1 MSDATTPILQIDG
14 VEKHFGGLAAL
25 GGVNAQVDSGK
36 LTAIIGPNGAGK
48 TTLFNVVTGILPP
61 STGSIRFM
69 GKDITKSSV
78 HEISRL
84 GLART
89 LQIKSVFHGMTVR
102 ENLWIA
108 AQSRQGVFKPFKSA
122 KSCRAANDR
131 ADGLLEELELTH
143 LANQEAANLSYGD
156 VALLEIG
163 IALATEPKLLLL
175 DEPIC
180 GMGPAETERTVA
192 KIKEL
197 AQRIDIVI
205 IEHDIEVVFDISDDI
220 IVMALGTVL
229 ARGTP
234 EEISRNAEVRS
245 AYLGDDDA

>member
-1 MSDATTPILQIDG
+1 MTATPILEIDG

-25 GGVNAQVDSGK
+25 GGVHATVDSGK
-36 LTAIIGPNGAGK
+36 LTAVIGPNGAGK
-48 TTLFNVVTGILPP
+48 TTLFNVVTGILNP
-61 STGSIRFM
+61 SAGSIRFM
-69 GKDITKSSV
+69 GKDITNSSV

-108 AQSRQGVFKPFKSA
+108 AQSRLGIFRPFTSMKA
-122 KSCRAANDR
+122 CRVANER
-131 ADGLLEELELTH
+131 ADALLEELQLTH
-143 LANQEAANLSYGD
+143 LASQEAVNLSYGD

-180 GMGPAETERTVA
+180 GMGPAETERTVE
-192 KIKEL
+192 KIREL
-197 AQRIDIVI
+197 SKRIDIVI

-234 EEISRNAEVRS
+234 AEISENADVRA

>member
-1 MSDATTPILQIDG
+1 MTATPILEIDG
-14 VEKHFGGLAAL
+14 IEKHCGGLAAL
-25 GGVNAQVDSGK
+25 GGVHATVDSGK
-36 LTAIIGPNGAGK
+36 LTAVIGPNGAGK
-48 TTLFNVVTGILPP
+48 TTLFNVVTGILSP
-61 STGSIRFM
+61 SAGSVRFM
-69 GKDITKSSV
+69 GKDITNSSV

-108 AQSRQGVFKPFKSA
+108 AQSRFGVFRPFTSV
-122 KSCRAANDR
+122 KSCRAANER
-131 ADGLLEELELTH
+131 ADALLEELQLSH
-143 LANQEAANLSYGD
+143 LASQEAANLSYGD

-180 GMGPAETERTVA
+180 GMGPAETERTVE
-192 KIKEL
+192 KIKDL
-197 AQRIDIVI
+197 SKRIDIVI

-234 EEISRNAEVRS
+234 AEISENADVRS

>member
-1 MSDATTPILQIDG
+1 MSGTPILQIDG

-25 GGVNAQVDSGK
+25 GGVHASVDSGK

-48 TTLFNVVTGILPP
+48 TTLFNVITGILGA
-61 STGSIRFM
+61 SAGSVRFL
-69 GKDITKSSV
+69 GQDITNSSV

-108 AQSRQGVFKPFKSA
+108 AQSRAGVFRPFASM
-122 KSCRAANDR
+122 KSCRMANER
-131 ADGLLEELELTH
+131 ADELLEELQLTH
-143 LANQEAANLSYGD
+143 LASQQAANLSYGD

-163 IALATEPKLLLL
+163 IALATDPKLLLL

-180 GMGPAETERTVA
+180 GMGPAETERTVE
-192 KIKEL
+192 KIKDL
-197 AQRIDIVI
+197 SKRIDIVI

-234 EEISRNAEVRS
+234 AEISQNADVRT

>member
-1 MSDATTPILQIDG
+1 MTATPILEIDG
-14 VEKHFGGLAAL
+14 IEKHFGGLAA
-25 GGVNAQVDSGK
+25 
-36 LTAIIGPNGAGK
+36 
-48 TTLFNVVTGILPP
+48 
-61 STGSIRFM
+61 
-69 GKDITKSSV
+69 
-78 HEISRL
+78 
-84 GLART
+84 

-108 AQSRQGVFKPFKSA
+108 AQSRRGVFRPFTGLKA
-122 KSCRAANDR
+122 CRAANER
-131 ADGLLEELELTH
+131 ADALLEELQLTH
-143 LANQEAANLSYGD
+143 LAGQEAANLSYGD

-180 GMGPAETERTVA
+180 GMGPAETERTVE
-192 KIKEL
+192 KIREL
-197 AQRIDIVI
+197 SKRIDIVI

-234 EEISRNAEVRS
+234 AEISENADVRA

>member
-1 MSDATTPILQIDG
+1 MTATPILEIDG
-14 VEKHFGGLAAL
+14 IEKHFGGLAAL
-25 GGVNAQVDSGK
+25 GGVHATVDSGK
-36 LTAIIGPNGAGK
+36 LTAVIGPNGAGK
-48 TTLFNVVTGILPP
+48 TTLFNVVTGILTP
-61 STGSIRFM
+61 SAGAIRFM
-69 GKDITKSSV
+69 GKDITDCSV

-108 AQSRQGVFKPFKSA
+108 AQSRRGVFRPFTGLKA
-122 KSCRAANDR
+122 CRAANER
-131 ADGLLEELELTH
+131 ADALLEELQLTH
-143 LANQEAANLSYGD
+143 LAGQEAANLSYGD

-180 GMGPAETERTVA
+180 GMGPAETERTVE
-192 KIKEL
+192 KIREL
-197 AQRIDIVI
+197 SKRIDIVI

-234 EEISRNAEVRS
+234 AEISENADVRA

>member
-1 MSDATTPILQIDG
+1 MSDAILQIDAI
-14 VEKHFGGLAAL
+14 EKHFGGLAAL
-25 GGVNAQVDSGK
+25 GGVNADVKKGK

-48 TTLFNVVTGILPP
+48 TTLFNVITGILAP
-61 STGSIRFM
+61 SAGRIRFM
-69 GKDITKSSV
+69 DQDITHKPV

-89 LQIKSVFHGMTVR
+89 LQIKSVFPGMTVM

-108 AQSRQGVFKPFKSA
+108 AQSRDGVFKPF
-122 KSCRAANDR
+122 RPAALQRKANKVAGD
-131 ADGLLEELELTH
+131 LCEELGLGP
-143 LANQEAANLSYGD
+143 LADQQAANLSYGD

-180 GMGPAETERTVA
+180 GMGPAETEQTVA

-197 AQRIDIVI
+197 ARRIDIVI
-205 IEHDIEVVFDISDDI
+205 IEHDIEVVFDISDEI
-220 IVMALGTVL
+220 IVMALGKVL

-234 EEISRNAEVRS
+234 AEIAVNAEVRS